1 MSSSGR
7 LAIVQTQ
14 VKTYT
19 SPPFQNTWRYQSIL
33 GKLFLTPINSK
44 ATVLIKNDLIVE
56 GSIINPSDLH
66 LKNNIENLSDEL
78 SKNLMKLEPKK
89 YVYKNDIEQNEH
101 FGFIAQ
107 DVEQYFPSL
116 VKTVSL
122 TDSNLEHVKMVN
134 YIELIPVLLLKIK
147 DLQSQI
153 DILNNKI

>member
-66 LKNNIENLSDEL
+66 LKNNIENLSEKL
-78 SKNLMKLEPKK
+78 SENLMKLEPKK
-89 YVYKNDIEQNEH
+89 YTYKDDKEQKEH
-101 FGFIAQ
+101 IGFIAQ
-107 DVEQYFPSL
+107 DVSKLFPNL
-116 VKTVSL
+116 VGNINGTDIKT
-122 TDSNLEHVKMVN
+122 VN
-134 YIELIPVLLLKIK
+134 YIEFIPILLLKIK
-147 DLQSQI
+147 DLQAQI
-153 DILNNKI
+153 DILNNKII